1 MAVKISNKSFYLLGK
16 AIQYHRKKA
25 RLSRNEFADISG
37 VGKTVIYDIE
47 KGKET
52 VKLNTLLKVISSL
65 NISIFI
71 ESPLMDMFEESINET
86 GNNIC

>member
-37 VGKTVIYDIE
+37 VGKTVKIMKKISN
-47 KGKET
+47 
-52 VKLNTLLKVISSL
+52 KLFLK
-65 NISIFI
+65 
-71 ESPLMDMFEESINET
+71 
-86 GNNIC
+86 